1 MSIRSLG
8 YLGIGTPDPD
18 GWVTYANDV
27 IGTMPAG
34 PPGSDQ
40 ERLLRLDEHLYRFRV
55 ESAETGGVTY
65 IGWEVGDA
73 AGLDRVV
80 RRLRDHGVDVH
91 ESTREERAERQ
102 VDRMLWFDGP
112 CSVRTELFTG
122 RRLAATPF
130 VSPLGVTFVT
140 GDQGMGH
147 VVLKSP
153 RAMEAVDFYR
163 DVLGFRLS
171 DVTHLPLGGTFFF
184 MGCNPRHHSI
194 AFVESHKREGTHH
207 VLCEVADMDEVGR
220 AHDRARTHKIPL
232 LATLGRHS
240 NDLMFSFYMRSPAG
254 FGIEVGA
261 EGRRVD
267 EATWVSRVYTSDIW
281 GHHAVADGDD
291 GYAGTIGS
299 SRTTD
304 EERATR

>member
-18 GWVTYANDV
+18 GWVAYANDV

-34 PPGSDQ
+34 PPGSP
-40 ERLLRLDEHLYRFRV
+40 EARLLRLDEHPYRFRV
-55 ESAETGGVTY
+55 EAAGTGGVTH
-65 IGWEVGDA
+65 IGWEVGDG
-73 AGLDRVV
+73 AGLDRMTE
-80 RRLRDHGVDVH
+80 RLRAHGVEVH
-91 ESTREERAERQ
+91 ASTEAERAERQ
-102 VDRMLWFDGP
+102 VDRMVWFDGP
-112 CSVRTELFTG
+112 CSVRTELFAG
-122 RRLAATPF
+122 RRLAPTPF
-130 VSPLGVTFVT
+130 VSPVGVTFVT
-140 GDQGMGH
+140 QDQGMGH

-153 RAMEAVDFYR
+153 HAARAVDFYR
-163 DVLGFRLS
+163 DVMGFRLS

-194 AFVESHKREGTHH
+194 AFVESRKREGTHH
-207 VLCEVADMDEVGR
+207 ILCEVSGMDDVGR
-220 AHDRARTHKIPL
+220 AHDRARAHKIPL
-232 LATLGRHS
+232 MATLGRHS

-267 EATWVSRVYTSDIW
+267 DETWVSRVYTSDIW

-291 GYAGTIGS
+291 GYAGTTGTID
-299 SRTTD
+299 T
-304 EERATR
+304 ERATR